1 MCWWSLAK
9 SLVGSTSNSRS
20 ATPSAYQLANFL
32 SNLFK
37 PADSHTC
44 RLSYCHTSLF
54 SQFRINISHVRHVL
68 SSLEITK
75 TVGDD
80 SVSPCLLKSFAPAL
94 SGPLTTGSNTTDVGV
109 SPAITTF
116 INHIRRA
123 EFQGAFDHVQ

>member
-9 SLVGSTSNSRS
+9 SLVGSTFNSRS
-20 ATPSAYQLANFL
+20 ATPSAYQLATFP

-44 RLSYCHTSLF
+44 RLSCCHTLLF
-54 SQFRINISHVRHVL
+54 SQFCNNISHVRHAL

-80 SVSPCLLKSFAPAL
+80 NVSPCLLKSFAPAL
-94 SGPLTTGSNTTDVGV
+94 SGPLTTGSSTSDVGV
-109 SPAITTF
+109 SSAITIS
-116 INHIRRA
+116 INHRA
-123 EFQGAFDHVQ
+123 EFQLRHQGSF